1 MDDNLSEISK
11 KNYPILVPS
20 GKENYKE
27 KEIEE
32 ETKENKRE
40 NRKNSKNINS
50 NFKRKKKSDIINT
63 ENDNQKT
70 TNRKLETDEED
81 EFSMSKK
88 DKMKFED
95 LDNAAEEEKKL
106 KKKINKD
113 YRKYRINEYSDE
125 GNNSNDCGSLL
136 PSKFVIILR
145 AVLYNFFRPIYLYL
159 FIVSIILW
167 VPRDKEYLFSD
178 LEKCPYVPFLIYL
191 VMILTS
197 IIIEIVEQIKALNRL
212 IFYDDNNAK
221 YQKISNGKV
230 LNIKGKDIQR
240 GDIIVVNAG
249 DRIPCDMMIIDSHIN
264 SIPLYFISEALTG
277 NYNYN
282 VRLIKKNIIESFI
295 RMKKEFR
302 VRFNEFFRDFQE
314 QEKERIKEEESKMG
328 KSQMVYEDFLERN
341 GVITQEEEQ
350 KKIENE
356 NRRILSILKSNQSTK
371 SFEKL
376 KYDHYLKYLS
386 HNIFR
391 GYFYL
396 PKDMTK
402 STYYCELYF
411 REDRYNKNNKN
422 NKNKI
427 FEFNQ
432 KNVCYCGEK
441 VKNAKWFIAIA
452 LCVSN
457 DSKPLREVTEGFN
470 TLYTYFNKRKT
481 YFEKEIN
488 YYFYLLLVILVLLSA
503 ISGIVNMA
511 LYKEN
516 FEPKS
521 ERIKIFWEYFFKHLC
536 KMHMLIPYP
545 IFFVLEIVLLF
556 QKLYINSDIELI
568 NKNDSIIKDSKK
580 IKDLGKVD
588 LILTSQIGALTK
600 NERYFRYCVI
610 AEGCYEYRNDGKPS
624 ALNSKKNYKK
634 AITFKDYDM
643 LKSSSIRK
651 GSGIIDSVAYKGYVV
666 RSVQDPNTCY
676 YFDRTEKLI
685 EEFWKGFALC
695 HDAIPV
701 YNKNN
706 LYSDY
711 YFEEEH
717 KNEIKFFSNNEDDTL
732 LVEIAARQGFTFFMD
747 EKNIIISMGD
757 GTPTRENNQFFNLSK
772 CDCEIIM
779 GEYGERKEK
788 LIFPVKK
795 LCHLKLSST
804 RKRESIIIKD
814 QNLIKLFVKGPIE
827 EIMNRIIYD
836 ETPKQLAS
844 SMRHWIETVQ
854 ETGCR
859 AFIMGMRVLT
869 YDEYQTFIDCFLE
882 AHNDDIDSKIRV
894 DKVIDSLESNLT
906 LLGGCF
912 IEDVNPDQITY
923 SITKLKNSGIK
934 LWNMTGDKVPIA
946 YSIGVRTGIINSKNE
961 TIIAEVNRDAL
972 IDMEI
977 LKEKKEKELNEF
989 DGKLKAYED
998 KDDEESVTEDI
1009 GSDDEEIKNKINK
1022 RKIQKKVENAL
1033 KSFNDEF
1040 VRMQKNASLID
1051 YTNKFDIIIDSLSF
1065 REILKNEINTKSFF
1079 DKAILANSITF
1090 CEFSANDKKML
1101 VKCLKNYIKDIK
1113 NITSY
1118 TILGIGY
1125 GFNDIGMLR
1134 ECDIGV
1140 GLNNDIN
1147 KYTLVNVDH
1156 FKDLYRLILFHGFN
1170 NLKRNV
1176 GIFELLI
1183 SRHFI
1188 FGFIYFIF
1196 GWHIKYSHIYIIP
1209 TTLIYISLFALNLF
1223 GPFLKGIFDINLFY
1237 FYDKNGNFENLI
1249 NIEINP
1255 NENKIIGKNKD
1266 DKDKNEQSD
1275 KDENE
1280 QSDEN
1285 KSEKTDE
1292 NKSEKTDE
1300 KKDKDSS
1307 IDEKEKQYQIEQA
1320 RNRMFKRILDKASK
1334 YVYYQKNLSMVESG
1348 SEHVPY
1354 KKYMTIKKFIV
1365 LVVKSV
1371 IICLINFYCTYGA
1384 IEAGRNI
1391 LHNFYSKAKIIDF
1404 YRLKVYLWTNHTFI
1418 IFIENIIFTHF
1429 YTVYRILEI
1438 ILFLILYVIVYLFNS
1453 ENNIIKNF
1461 ENMYF
1466 SFILFLNFL
1475 LVVIFCSL
1483 INFGIYIIENLF
1495 DGTIVYKLRN
1505 MKQSPKHLEE
1515 MKKLVDYKDEDS
1527 IEEEDPIDEDPNE
1540 NNLEKIDEIEEVD
1553 DNIEEIQT
1561 ITEEISAVKPEVKPK
1576 VIVDRSKKKKKVNN
1590 NNLQMSLKLDD
1601 YFNTKLIKK
1610 KELRDKE
1617 VKDTIDAINNNNV
1630 VITIKDDNKKKKE
1643 LKYVAENK

>member
-1 MDDNLSEISK
+1 MDDNLSEISNDLYQENR

-20 GKENYKE
+20 GKENYNE

-32 ETKENKRE
+32 ETKENKRD
-40 NRKNSKNINS
+40 NKKNSKNVNS
-50 NFKRKKKSDIINT
+50 NYKRKKKSDIINT
-63 ENDNQKT
+63 ENDIQKS
-70 TNRKLETDEED
+70 TNRNLQTEREED
-81 EFSMSKK
+81 EEISKGNK
-88 DKMKFED
+88 SKIKIED
-95 LDNAAEEEKKL
+95 FDNASEEEKKL

-113 YRKYRINEYSDE
+113 YKKYKINEYTDE
-125 GNNSNDCGSLL
+125 GINSNDCGSLL
-136 PSKFVIILR
+136 PSKFVIFLR
-145 AVLYNFFRPIYLYL
+145 AVLYNLVRPIYIYL
-159 FIVSIILW
+159 LIISIILW
-167 VPRDKEYLFSD
+167 YKNDNNEHPYSD
-178 LEKCPYVPFLIYL
+178 LDKCPYVPFLIYL
-191 VMILTS
+191 AMIITS
-197 IIIEIVEQIKALNRL
+197 IIIECVEQCKAQNRL
-212 IFYDDNNAK
+212 IFFDDNVK
-221 YQKISNGKV
+221 YQKLSSGRI
-230 LNIKGKDIQR
+230 LNIKGRNIQR
-240 GDIIVVNAG
+240 GDVIIVNSG
-249 DRIPCDMMIIDSHIN
+249 DPVPCDMIIVDSSIN
-264 SIPLYFISEALTG
+264 SVPLYFISEALTG
-277 NYNYN
+277 NFNYS
-282 VRLIKKNIIESFI
+282 VRLIKKNIIDSFM
-295 RMKKEFR
+295 RMKKAFR
-302 VRFNEFFRDFQE
+302 VRFNEFFRDFQQ
-314 QEKERIKEEESKMG
+314 QERERIREEESKMG
-328 KSQMVYEDFLERN
+328 KSQAIYEDFLERN
-341 GVITQEEEQ
+341 GIMTQQEEQ
-350 KKIENE
+350 RKIQNE
-356 NRRILSILKSNQSTK
+356 NRRILSILKNNQNTK

-376 KYDHYLKYLS
+376 KHEQYLKYLS
-386 HNIFR
+386 RNLFR
-391 GYFYL
+391 GNYYL

-411 REDRYNKNNKN
+411 RDEKNS
-422 NKNKI
+422 KNKI
-427 FEFNQ
+427 FELNQ
-432 KNVCYCGEK
+432 KNICYCGEK
-441 VKNAKWFIAIA
+441 VKNAKWFMGIAI
-452 LCVSN
+452 CVSN
-457 DSKPLREVTEGFN
+457 DSKPLREVTEDFN
-470 TLYTYFNKRKT
+470 TLSTYFDKRKT
-481 YFEKEIN
+481 YLEKEIN
-488 YYFYLLLVILVLLSA
+488 YYFYLLLVILILLSV
-503 ISGIVNMA
+503 ISGLVNMA

-516 FEPKS
+516 FHLKN
-521 ERIKIFWEYFFKHLC
+521 ERISIFYEFFLKYLS
-536 KMHMLIPYP
+536 KMHTLIPYP

-556 QKLYINSDIELI
+556 QKLYVNSDIELM
-568 NKNDSIIKDSKK
+568 NKNDSIIKDSKQ

-624 ALNSKKNYKK
+624 TLNSKKNYKK
-634 AITFKDYDM
+634 AMTFKDYDM
-643 LKSSSIRK
+643 IKSSSIRK
-651 GSGIIDSVAYKGYVV
+651 NSGIIDSVAYKGYVV
-666 RSVQDPNTCY
+666 RSTQDPNACY

-717 KNEIKFFSNNEDDTL
+717 KNELKFFSNNEDDTL

-747 EKNIIISMGD
+747 EKNTTLFMGD
-757 GTPTRENNQFFNLSK
+757 GTPTRENNQFFNLTK

-788 LIFPVKK
+788 LIFPVRK

-836 ETPKQLAS
+836 ETPKQLAN
-844 SMRHWIETVQ
+844 SMRQWIGTVQ

-869 YDEYQTFIDCFLE
+869 SDEYQTFIDCFLE
-882 AHNDDIDSKIRV
+882 ALNDEIDSKIRV

-912 IEDVNPDQITY
+912 IEDVLPQQITY

-934 LWNMTGDKVPIA
+934 LWNLTGDKVPIA
-946 YSIGVRTGIINSKNE
+946 YNIGVRTGIINKKNE
-961 TIIAEVNRDAL
+961 AIIAEVNQEAL
-972 IDMEI
+972 LDMEI
-977 LKEKKEKELNEF
+977 LKEKKDKELNEF

-998 KDDEESVTEDI
+998 KDEEESVTEDI
-1009 GSDDEEIKNKINK
+1009 DSDDEEIRNKINK
-1022 RKIQKKVENAL
+1022 KKVQKRIENAL
-1033 KSFNDEF
+1033 KAFNDEF
-1040 VRMQKNASLID
+1040 IRMQKNAPLID
-1051 YTNKFDIIIDSLSF
+1051 YTNKFDILVDSLSF
-1065 REILKNEINTKSFF
+1065 REILKSQINIKAFF

-1090 CEFSANDKKML
+1090 CEFNANDKRML
-1101 VKCLKNYIKDIK
+1101 VKHLKNYIKELK

-1140 GLNNDIN
+1140 GLNNGIN
-1147 KYTLVNVDH
+1147 KYTLVNVDQ

-1188 FGFIYFIF
+1188 FGFIYFVF
-1196 GWHIKYSHIYIIP
+1196 GWHIKYSHVYIIP
-1209 TTLIYISLFALNLF
+1209 TTFIYISLFALNLF

-1237 FYDKNGNFENLI
+1237 YYDKKEK
-1249 NIEINP
+1249 IEKLNNVKTNP
-1255 NENKIIGKNKD
+1255 NQNKQIGKNTNEKEYEIEQIDEKKEDEEESGQTDENENKD
-1266 DKDKNEQSD
+1266 DKDKDS
-1275 KDENE
+1275 
-1280 QSDEN
+1280 
-1285 KSEKTDE
+1285 SEI
-1292 NKSEKTDE
+1292 EKE
-1300 KKDKDSS
+1300 KKDR
-1307 IDEKEKQYQIEQA
+1307 IEQA

-1334 YVYYQKNLSMVESG
+1334 YVYYQKNLSLVESG

-1354 KKYMTIKKFIV
+1354 KKYMTLKKFII
-1365 LVVKSV
+1365 LVAKSV

-1384 IEAGRNI
+1384 VEAGHNC
-1391 LHNFYSKAKIIDF
+1391 LHNFNSKEKMLYF
-1404 YRLKVYLWTNHTFI
+1404 NKLKVYLWTNHTFV

-1438 ILFLILYVIVYLFNS
+1438 ILFLILFLIVYLFNS
-1453 ENNIIKNF
+1453 ENNIKKNLN
-1461 ENMYF
+1461 NMYF

-1505 MKQSPKHLEE
+1505 MKQSQKHLEE

-1527 IEEEDPIDEDPNE
+1527 IEEEDPVNEEPNQKE
-1540 NNLEKIDEIEEVD
+1540 LEKVDEVEEVD
-1553 DNIEEIQT
+1553 DFIEDIQT
-1561 ITEEISAVKPEVKPK
+1561 ITEEISAIKPEEIKSK
-1576 VIVDRSKKKKKVNN
+1576 VIIDRSKKKKNN
-1590 NNLQMSLKLDD
+1590 NNLQNSLKLDD
-1601 YFNTKLIKK
+1601 YFNINLIKK

-1617 VKDTIDAINNNNV
+1617 VKDTIDSINNNNV
-1630 VITIKDDNKKKKE
+1630 VIMIKDDNKKKKQ
-1643 LKYVAENK
+1643 LKYVADNK

>member
-1 MDDNLSEISK
+1 MDDYFSEKSNDLNQEEK
-11 KNYPILVPS
+11 KNYPVLVPF
-20 GKENYKE
+20 GKENYNE

-32 ETKENKRE
+32 ETKENKGE
-40 NRKNSKNINS
+40 NKKNAKNAKS
-50 NFKRKKKSDIINT
+50 NLKRKKKSDIINT

-70 TNRKLETDEED
+70 TNRNLQTEGEEGN
-81 EFSMSKK
+81 EIPKEKK
-88 DKMKFED
+88 VKIKIENF
-95 LDNAAEEEKKL
+95 DNTSEEEKKL

-113 YRKYRINEYSDE
+113 YKKYKINEYSDE
-125 GNNSNDCGSLL
+125 GINSNDCGSLL
-136 PSKFVIILR
+136 PSKFVILLR
-145 AVLYNFFRPIYLYL
+145 AILYNLFRPIYIYL
-159 FIVSIILW
+159 LFVSIVLW
-167 VPRDKEYLFSD
+167 IKEYSD
-178 LEKCPYVPFLIYL
+178 LDKCRYVPFLIYL

-197 IIIEIVEQIKALNRL
+197 IIIECVEQCKAQNRL
-212 IFYDDNNAK
+212 IFFDDSEK
-221 YQKISNGKV
+221 YQKISNGRIF
-230 LNIKGKDIQR
+230 NIKGSNIQR
-240 GDIIVVNAG
+240 GDVIIVNNG
-249 DRIPCDMMIIDSHIN
+249 DPVPCDMIIVDSSIN

-277 NYNYN
+277 NFNYN
-282 VRLIKKNIIESFI
+282 VRLIKKNIIDSFI
-295 RMKKEFR
+295 RMKKAFR
-302 VRFNEFFRDFQE
+302 VKFNEFFRDFQE
-314 QEKERIKEEESKMG
+314 QEKERIREEESKWG
-328 KSQMVYEDFLERN
+328 KSQTVYEDFLERN
-341 GVITQEEEQ
+341 GIMTQQEEQ
-350 KKIENE
+350 RKIQNE
-356 NRRILSILKSNQSTK
+356 NRRLLSLLKNNQSTK

-376 KYDHYLKYLS
+376 KHDQYLKFLS
-386 HNIFR
+386 RNLFR
-391 GYFYL
+391 GNYYL

-411 REDRYNKNNKN
+411 RDEKNTR
-422 NKNKI
+422 NKI
-427 FEFNQ
+427 FELNQ
-432 KNVCYCGEK
+432 KNICYCGEK
-441 VKNAKWFIAIA
+441 VKNAKWFMGIAI
-452 LCVSN
+452 CVSN
-457 DSKPLREVTEGFN
+457 DSKPLREVTEDFN
-470 TLYTYFNKRKT
+470 TLSTYFYKRKT
-481 YFEKEIN
+481 YLEKEIN
-488 YYFYLLLVILVLLSA
+488 YYSYILLLILLLLSA

-516 FEPKS
+516 FQPKS
-521 ERIKIFWEYFFKHLC
+521 ERISIFYRFFLKYLSE
-536 KMHMLIPYP
+536 MHSLIPYP

-556 QKLYINSDIELI
+556 QKLYVNSDIELI
-568 NKNDSIIKDSKK
+568 NKNDSIIKDSKQ

-624 ALNSKKNYKK
+624 TLNSKKNYKK
-634 AITFKDYDM
+634 AMTFKDYDM
-643 LKSSSIRK
+643 IKSSSIRK
-651 GSGIIDSVAYKGYVV
+651 GSGIIDSVAYKGYIV
-666 RSVQDPNTCY
+666 RSTQDPNTCY

-711 YFEEEH
+711 YFEKEH
-717 KNEIKFFSNNEDDTL
+717 KNEMKFFSNNEDDTL

-747 EKNIIISMGD
+747 EKNTTLFMGD
-757 GTPTRENNQFFNLSK
+757 GTPTRENNQFFNLTK

-788 LIFPVKK
+788 LIFPVRK
-795 LCHLKLSST
+795 LCHLKVSPT

-827 EIMNRIIYD
+827 EIMKRIIYD
-836 ETPKQLAS
+836 ETPKQLTN
-844 SMRHWIETVQ
+844 SMRHWIGTVQ

-869 YDEYQTFIDCFLE
+869 SDEYQTFIDCFLE
-882 AHNDDIDSKIRV
+882 ALNDEIDSKIRV

-912 IEDVNPDQITY
+912 IEDILPNQITY

-934 LWNMTGDKVPIA
+934 LWNLTGDSVPIA
-946 YSIGVRTGIINSKNE
+946 YNIGVRTGIINKKNE
-961 TIIAEVNRDAL
+961 AIIAEVNQEAL
-972 IDMEI
+972 LDMEI
-977 LKEKKEKELNEF
+977 LKEKKDKELNEF

-998 KDDEESVTEDI
+998 KDEEESVTEDI
-1009 GSDDEEIKNKINK
+1009 DSDDEEIKNKINK
-1022 RKIQKKVENAL
+1022 KKMQKKIENAL
-1033 KSFNDEF
+1033 KAFNDEF
-1040 VRMQKNASLID
+1040 IRMQKNTPLID
-1051 YTNKFDIIIDSLSF
+1051 YTNKFDILIDSLSF
-1065 REILKNEINTKSFF
+1065 REILKSQINIKAFF
-1079 DKAILANSITF
+1079 DKAILANSLTF
-1090 CEFSANDKKML
+1090 CEFNANDKRML
-1101 VKCLKNYIKDIK
+1101 VKHFKNYIKDLK

-1140 GLNNDIN
+1140 GLNNNIN
-1147 KYTLVNVDH
+1147 KYTTVNVDH

-1188 FGFIYFIF
+1188 FGFIYFVF
-1196 GWHIKYSHIYIIP
+1196 GWHIKYDHIYIIP
-1209 TTLIYISLFALNLF
+1209 TTFIYISLFALNLF

-1237 FYDKNGNFENLI
+1237 FYDKKEKIENSNMQI
-1249 NIEINP
+1249 DKNRDE
-1255 NENKIIGKNKD
+1255 NENKIVQIDEKKEEEEENEQTDEDKNKD
-1266 DKDKNEQSD
+1266 N
-1275 KDENE
+1275 
-1280 QSDEN
+1280 
-1285 KSEKTDE
+1285 
-1292 NKSEKTDE
+1292 
-1300 KKDKDSS
+1300 KDSS
-1307 IDEKEKQYQIEQA
+1307 EIEKEKQDMIEQS

-1334 YVYYQKNLSMVESG
+1334 YVYYQKNLSLVESG

-1354 KKYMTIKKFIV
+1354 KKYMTLKKFII

-1384 IEAGRNI
+1384 VEAGHNL
-1391 LHNFYSKAKIIDF
+1391 LHNFFEKNKILYF
-1404 YRLKVYLWTNHTFI
+1404 NKLKVYLWTNHTFV
-1418 IFIENIIFTHF
+1418 IFIENIIFTHY

-1453 ENNIIKNF
+1453 ENNIKNNLK
-1461 ENMYF
+1461 NMYF

-1505 MKQSPKHLEE
+1505 MKQSTKHLEE

-1527 IEEEDPIDEDPNE
+1527 IEEEDPVDEEPKG
-1540 NNLEKIDEIEEVD
+1540 KIDETID
-1553 DNIEEIQT
+1553 DDSIGEIQT
-1561 ITEEISAVKPEVKPK
+1561 ITEEISAIKPEEAKPK
-1576 VIVDRSKKKKKVNN
+1576 VIIDRSKKKKKNN
-1590 NNLQMSLKLDD
+1590 NNLQNSLKLDD
-1601 YFNTKLIKK
+1601 YFNTNLIKK

-1617 VKDTIDAINNNNV
+1617 VKDTIDSINNNNI
-1630 VITIKDDNKKKKE
+1630 VITIKDDNKKKKQ
-1643 LKYVAENK
+1643 LKYVAEDK